1 MQAHFI
7 IFWILKCTSISSKCI
22 YLYCQKKFSV
32 TPKKSENSPKLNKFV
47 QLQMSS
53 GFIQNENVFN
63 FVHRFRPRY
72 FMSAPSLPLPTSRL
86 SGLREIKSEEKKLS
100 IYRLKKKKRLFLFIL
115 HSFLFFSNM
124 DFFFFFFSW
133 HPL

>member
-1 MQAHFI
+1 M
-7 IFWILKCTSISSKCI
+7 
-22 YLYCQKKFSV
+22 YCQKKFSV

-72 FMSAPSLPLPTSRL
+72 FMSAPFLPLPTSRL
-86 SGLREIKSEEKKLS
+86 SGLREIKSEGKKNVHL
-100 IYRLKKKKRLFLFIL
+100 YTEEKKRLFFIIL
-115 HSFLFFSNM
+115 HSFLFFYNM
-124 DFFFFFFSW
+124 DFFFFFSGTHFSDSIMKQDLPI
-133 HPL
+133 HNRCPA